1 MVNMSGEL
9 REVGASHKDP
19 ALIKSLTRSMATFI
33 INSAQEKT
41 ENAHSNG
48 RGAYECLSLQEI

>member
-9 REVGASHKDP
+9 REVGASDKDP
-19 ALIKSLTRSMATFI
+19 APIKSLTRSMATFI